1 MYASVNLEEDILVT
15 RSCGVAV
22 VSRQLPD
29 VVSRLHSSFSRSYG
43 TVSAGLSPSCRLMYC
58 WCFLL
63 VVDPSIEEIL
73 VTRFRVA
80 FVGVLQRLALRRLY
94 LLIFRRR
101 FSLACGTTEC

>member
-1 MYASVNLEEDILVT
+1 
-15 RSCGVAV
+15 
-22 VSRQLPD
+22 
-29 VVSRLHSSFSRSYG
+29 
-43 TVSAGLSPSCRLMYC
+43 MYC

-63 VVDPSIEEIL
+63 VVDPSIEEFL

-101 FSLACGTTEC
+101 FFTRMRNY